1 MQDKKNESADQSNQ
15 SNLLTANKPEEW
27 YKSEN

>member
-15 SNLLTANKPEEW
+15 SNLLTANKPEE
-27 YKSEN
+27 